1 MFFHHHPDS
10 GKPCLMFSNIFV
22 DVVFT
27 KPAQPIL
34 LQFEWSHEGDVIYAM
49 VLNAFLTVDQT
60 PKTSMLYISYVI
72 VHCSAPTSCGHIL
85 YFSLTML
92 WSFNQ
97 MNFWECVLNAGKHL
111 WKTTCYFIF
120 EHNKAA
126 LEVKILHSWDLLSIN
141 FSELIISRL
150 LYCTFF
156 CLTELI
162 RHSFVGPGFQI
173 SFQAE
178 CALSLSWS
186 VRSLCHNF
194 LACVVWMSDAESLF
208 TTNSWKSIFIIQCCC
223 TLYVSVEP
231 IYKQFIW
238 LMDTSHDNYV
248 NVIGQH
254 HHHCIIF

>member
-1 MFFHHHPDS
+1 MPHTLRSLHSNCDAWLKYFESIHGVASHWHCQSLCVSLSDSPSAVFTNVLGAFIDVFFHHH
-10 GKPCLMFSNIFV
+10 PCLMFSNSFI

-27 KPAQPIL
+27 KPAQAIL
-34 LQFEWSHEGDVIYAM
+34 LQFEWSHVIYAM

-178 CALSLSWS
+178 CAVS
-186 VRSLCHNF
+186 CHCPGQF
-194 LACVVWMSDAESLF
+194 AHYA
-208 TTNSWKSIFIIQCCC
+208 TIF
-223 TLYVSVEP
+223 
-231 IYKQFIW
+231 
-238 LMDTSHDNYV
+238 
-248 NVIGQH
+248 
-254 HHHCIIF
+254 

>member
-1 MFFHHHPDS
+1 MFFPS
-10 GKPCLMFSNIFV
+10 SSWQALSYVLK
-22 DVVFT
+22 
-27 KPAQPIL
+27 
-34 LQFEWSHEGDVIYAM
+34 QFRWCCVY
-49 VLNAFLTVDQT
+49 
-60 PKTSMLYISYVI
+60 KTSASNSFAIWMKSCDLCNGLECISDSWSNSKNKYVVYISYVI

-186 VRSLCHNF
+186 VRSLSHNF

-208 TTNSWKSIFIIQCCC
+208 TKNSWKSMFIIQCCC
-223 TLYVSVEP
+223 TVCVSVEP

-248 NVIGQH
+248 NVIAQH
-254 HHHCIIF
+254 HHHCILF

>member
-1 MFFHHHPDS
+1 MCFSFRFTVGSVYKRTWCIHWCFFHHHPD
-10 GKPCLMFSNIFV
+10 KPCLMFSNSFV

-27 KPAQPIL
+27 KPAQAIL
-34 LQFEWSHEGDVIYAM
+34 LQFEWSHVIYAM

-156 CLTELI
+156 A
-162 RHSFVGPGFQI
+162 S
-173 SFQAE
+173 
-178 CALSLSWS
+178 LSLSVILLLVLDSRYLFRLS
-186 VRSLCHNF
+186 VHCHCPGQFAHYATIFELVLAHRCTIFLCH
-194 LACVVWMSDAESLF
+194 LDL
-208 TTNSWKSIFIIQCCC
+208 
-223 TLYVSVEP
+223 
-231 IYKQFIW
+231 
-238 LMDTSHDNYV
+238 
-248 NVIGQH
+248 
-254 HHHCIIF
+254 